1 MERARKRTS
10 EANAAVSDRIDNRL
24 MNATDGDAPMALGS
38 QGFDAAVAIMAIRRP
53 SGRVDFRPLP
63 WFENP
68 SARNGELSN

>member
-1 MERARKRTS
+1 
-10 EANAAVSDRIDNRL
+10 
-24 MNATDGDAPMALGS
+24 MNATDEDAPMALGS